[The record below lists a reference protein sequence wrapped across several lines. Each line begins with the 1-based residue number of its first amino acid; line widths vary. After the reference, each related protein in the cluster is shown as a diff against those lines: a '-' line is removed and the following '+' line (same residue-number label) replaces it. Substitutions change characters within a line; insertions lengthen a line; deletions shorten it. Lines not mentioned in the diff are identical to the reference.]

1 MARLDN
7 VDLKK
12 ALTNEFV
19 GAFLCYYID
28 SSRYKSL
35 FVGFLLVVVIPLQ
48 IVQGVLATRG

>member
-1 MARLDN
+1 MARLDH

-28 SSRYKSL
+28 SSR
-35 FVGFLLVVVIPLQ
+35 
-48 IVQGVLATRG
+48 